1 MAVEWFYFALLS
13 SVLISGVNIIDKIL
27 ISDYKIPP
35 LVYVLVIS
43 ATSLMPLVTL
53 AFFHIT
59 PLPLGIL
66 AFTILVGFVRIYY
79 TLPYFKAL
87 MVEEVSRV
95 IPLLQLTPVF
105 VLILSSV
112 VLHEA
117 LRPQDY
123 VAFGLLVLGGTLFAI
138 RLTSGIRISLA
149 FYLMILAS
157 FLLALYSVALK
168 YLFSV
173 QDFYTIFIWVQIAGF
188 ITFFQFIPFRP
199 FRSSLVTT
207 YKITS
212 RQIGIIIV
220 AEQAVAYVS
229 VFAYNYAIAHGPYH
243 TDKLCWRDTA
253 ALRVIIRDNP
263 ILSIS
268 SGAEGG
274 TYADGYR
281 LEGARAYCDLCRNVS
296 YPVFRV
302 FCNLMAFGLHK
313 TSSRSRSFLAFV

>member
-53 AFFHIT
+53 VFFHIT

-105 VLILSSV
+105 VLILSSL

-149 FYLMILAS
+149 FYLMILSS

-188 ITFFQFIPFRP
+188 ITFFQFIPFKP
-199 FRSSLVTT
+199 FRSSLITT

-212 RQIGIIIV
+212 RQIGVILI

-229 VFAYNYAIAHGPYH
+229 VFAYNYAIAHGPI
-243 TDKLCWRDTA
+243 TLISSVGATQPLFVLLFA
-253 ALRVIIRDNP
+253 T
-263 ILSIS
+263 ILSYRFPRVLREELTRMDIALKVLGLIVIFAGMYLIQFFGS
-268 SGAEGG
+268 SAI
-274 TYADGYR
+274 
-281 LEGARAYCDLCRNVS
+281 
-296 YPVFRV
+296 
-302 FCNLMAFGLHK
+302 
-313 TSSRSRSFLAFV
+313 

>member
-53 AFFHIT
+53 AFFHLT

-138 RLTSGIRISLA
+138 RLTKGIRVSLA

-229 VFAYNYAIAHGPYH
+229 VFAYNYAIAHGPI
-243 TDKLCWRDTA
+243 TLISSVGATQPLFVLLFA
-253 ALRVIIRDNP
+253 T
-263 ILSIS
+263 ILSYRFPRVLREELTRMDVALKVLGLI
-268 SGAEGG
+268 AIFAG
-274 TYADGYR
+274 TY
-281 LEGARAYCDLCRNVS
+281 LMQF
-296 YPVFRV
+296 FRV
-302 FCNLMAFGLHK
+302 SAM
-313 TSSRSRSFLAFV
+313 

>member
-13 SVLISGVNIIDKIL
+13 SVIISGVNIIDKIL

-53 AFFHIT
+53 AFFHLT

-105 VLILSSV
+105 VLILSS
-112 VLHEA
+112 LILREA

-138 RLTSGIRISLA
+138 RLTKGIRISLA
-149 FYLMILAS
+149 FYLMILSS

-188 ITFFQFIPFRP
+188 ITFFQFIPLRP
-199 FRSSLVTT
+199 FRSSLIKT
-207 YKITS
+207 YKMTS
-212 RQIGIIIV
+212 RKIGIIIV
-220 AEQAVAYVS
+220 AEQAVAYVA
-229 VFAYNYAIAHGPYH
+229 VFAYNYAIAHGPI
-243 TDKLCWRDTA
+243 TLISSVGATQPLFVLLFA
-253 ALRVIIRDNP
+253 T
-263 ILSIS
+263 ILSYRFPRVLREELTKMDVVLKVLGLI
-268 SGAEGG
+268 AIFAG
-274 TYADGYR
+274 TYLIQFFG
-281 LEGARAYCDLCRNVS
+281 VS
-296 YPVFRV
+296 A
-302 FCNLMAFGLHK
+302 M
-313 TSSRSRSFLAFV
+313 

>member
-1 MAVEWFYFALLS
+1 MAIEWFYFALLS

-27 ISDYKIPP
+27 ISDYRIPP

-53 AFFHIT
+53 AFFHLT
-59 PLPLGIL
+59 PLPPAIL

-87 MVEEVSRV
+87 TVEEVSRV

-105 VLILSSV
+105 VLILSSL

-117 LRPQDY
+117 LKPQDY
-123 VAFGLLVLGGTLFAI
+123 VAYGLLVLGGTLFAI
-138 RLTSGIRISLA
+138 RLTKGIRISLA

-168 YLFSV
+168 YLFSM

-188 ITFFQFIPFRP
+188 ITFFQFIPLKP
-199 FRSSLVTT
+199 FRSSLITT

-212 RQIGIIIV
+212 KQIGVILV

-229 VFAYNYAIAHGPYH
+229 VFAYNYAIAHGPI
-243 TDKLCWRDTA
+243 TLVSSVGATQPLFVLLFA
-253 ALRVIIRDNP
+253 T
-263 ILSIS
+263 ILSYRFPRVLREELTKMDVALKVLGLI
-268 SGAEGG
+268 AIFAG
-274 TYADGYR
+274 TY
-281 LEGARAYCDLCRNVS
+281 LILLFGASVL
-296 YPVFRV
+296 
-302 FCNLMAFGLHK
+302 
-313 TSSRSRSFLAFV
+313 

>member
-13 SVLISGVNIIDKIL
+13 SVLISGVNIVDKIL

-53 AFFHIT
+53 AYFNLT

-95 IPLLQLTPVF
+95 IPILQLTPVF
-105 VLILSSV
+105 VLILSSL

-123 VAFGLLVLGGTLFAI
+123 IAFCLLVLGGTLFAI
-138 RLTSGIRISLA
+138 RLTKGIRVSIA
-149 FYLMILAS
+149 FYLMILSS

-188 ITFFQFIPFRP
+188 ITFFQFIPFKP
-199 FRSSLVTT
+199 FKSSLIRT

-212 RQIGIIIV
+212 RQIGFILI

-229 VFAYNYAIAHGPYH
+229 VFAYNYAIAHGPI
-243 TDKLCWRDTA
+243 TLISSVGATQPLFVLLFA
-253 ALRVIIRDNP
+253 T
-263 ILSIS
+263 ILSYRFPRVLREELTRMDIALKVL
-268 SGAEGG
+268 GLIAIFAG
-274 TYADGYR
+274 TY
-281 LEGARAYCDLCRNVS
+281 LIQ
-296 YPVFRV
+296 F
-302 FCNLMAFGLHK
+302 FG
-313 TSSRSRSFLAFV
+313 SSAM

>member
-13 SVLISGVNIIDKIL
+13 SVLISGVNIVDKIL

-53 AFFHIT
+53 AFFHLT

-138 RLTSGIRISLA
+138 RLTKGIRISLA

-212 RQIGIIIV
+212 RQIGIILV

-229 VFAYNYAIAHGPYH
+229 VFAYNYAIAHGPI
-243 TDKLCWRDTA
+243 TLISSVGATQPLFVLLFA
-253 ALRVIIRDNP
+253 T
-263 ILSIS
+263 ILSYLFPRVLREELTRMDIALKVL
-268 SGAEGG
+268 GLIAIFAG
-274 TYADGYR
+274 TYLIQFFG
-281 LEGARAYCDLCRNVS
+281 VS
-296 YPVFRV
+296 A
-302 FCNLMAFGLHK
+302 M
-313 TSSRSRSFLAFV
+313 

>member
-43 ATSLMPLVTL
+43 ATSLMPLITL
-53 AFFHIT
+53 AFFHLT

-79 TLPYFKAL
+79 ILPYFKAL
-87 MVEEVSRV
+87 MVEEMSRV

-138 RLTSGIRISLA
+138 RLTKGIRISLA

-207 YKITS
+207 YKIIS

-229 VFAYNYAIAHGPYH
+229 VFAYNYAIAHGPI
-243 TDKLCWRDTA
+243 TLISSVGATQPLFVLLFA
-253 ALRVIIRDNP
+253 T
-263 ILSIS
+263 ILSYRFPRVLREELTRMDVALKVLGLI
-268 SGAEGG
+268 AIFAG
-274 TYADGYR
+274 TYLIQFFG
-281 LEGARAYCDLCRNVS
+281 VS
-296 YPVFRV
+296 A
-302 FCNLMAFGLHK
+302 M
-313 TSSRSRSFLAFV
+313 

>member
-27 ISDYKIPP
+27 ISDYRIPP

-53 AFFHIT
+53 AFFHLT

-105 VLILSSV
+105 VLILSSL
-112 VLHEA
+112 VLREA

-138 RLTSGIRISLA
+138 RLTKGIRISLA

-168 YLFSV
+168 YLFSI

-188 ITFFQFIPFRP
+188 ITFFQLIPFKP
-199 FRSSLVTT
+199 FRNSLIKT
-207 YKITS
+207 YKVTN
-212 RQIGIIIV
+212 RKIGIILV

-229 VFAYNYAIAHGPYH
+229 VYAYNYAIAHGPL
-243 TDKLCWRDTA
+243 TLISSVGATQPLFVLLFA
-253 ALRVIIRDNP
+253 I
-263 ILSIS
+263 ILSYRFPRVLREELTKMDVALKVLGLI
-268 SGAEGG
+268 AIFAG
-274 TYADGYR
+274 TYLIQFFG
-281 LEGARAYCDLCRNVS
+281 VS
-296 YPVFRV
+296 A
-302 FCNLMAFGLHK
+302 M
-313 TSSRSRSFLAFV
+313 

>member
-53 AFFHIT
+53 AFFHLT

-105 VLILSSV
+105 VLILSSLF
-112 VLHEA
+112 LHEV
-117 LRPQDY
+117 LRPEDY
-123 VAFGLLVLGGTLFAI
+123 VAFGLLVIGGTLFAI
-138 RLTSGIRISLA
+138 RLTKGIRISLA
-149 FYLMILAS
+149 FYLMILSS

-188 ITFFQFIPFRP
+188 ITFFQFIPLRP
-199 FRSSLVTT
+199 FRSSLIST
-207 YKITS
+207 YKMTS
-212 RQIGIIIV
+212 RQIGVILV

-229 VFAYNYAIAHGPYH
+229 VFAYNYAIANGPL
-243 TDKLCWRDTA
+243 TLISSVGATQPLFVLLFA
-253 ALRVIIRDNP
+253 T
-263 ILSIS
+263 ILSFRFPRVLREELTKMDVALKVLGLI
-268 SGAEGG
+268 AIFAG
-274 TYADGYR
+274 TYLIQFFG
-281 LEGARAYCDLCRNVS
+281 VS
-296 YPVFRV
+296 V
-302 FCNLMAFGLHK
+302 M
-313 TSSRSRSFLAFV
+313 

>member
-13 SVLISGVNIIDKIL
+13 SVLISGVNIIDKVL
-27 ISDYKIPP
+27 ISDYRIPP

-53 AFFHIT
+53 VFFHLT

-105 VLILSSV
+105 VLILSSL

-138 RLTSGIRISLA
+138 RLTKGIRISLA

-168 YLFSV
+168 YLFSI

-199 FRSSLVTT
+199 FRDPLITT
-207 YKITS
+207 YKTTS
-212 RQIGIIIV
+212 RKIGIILV

-229 VFAYNYAIAHGPYH
+229 VFAYNYAIAHGPI
-243 TDKLCWRDTA
+243 TLISSVGATQPLFVLLFA
-253 ALRVIIRDNP
+253 T
-263 ILSIS
+263 ILSYRFPRVLR
-268 SGAEGG
+268 EGLTKMDIALKVLGLIAIFAG
-274 TYADGYR
+274 TYLIQFFG
-281 LEGARAYCDLCRNVS
+281 VS
-296 YPVFRV
+296 T
-302 FCNLMAFGLHK
+302 M
-313 TSSRSRSFLAFV
+313 

>member
-1 MAVEWFYFALLS
+1 M
-13 SVLISGVNIIDKIL
+13 
-27 ISDYKIPP
+27 
-35 LVYVLVIS
+35 
-43 ATSLMPLVTL
+43 
-53 AFFHIT
+53 
-59 PLPLGIL
+59 GIL

-105 VLILSSV
+105 VLILSSL

-123 VAFGLLVLGGTLFAI
+123 VAFGLLVVGGTLFAI
-138 RLTSGIRISLA
+138 RLTKGIRISLA

-157 FLLALYSVALK
+157 FLLAVYSVALK

-199 FRSSLVTT
+199 FRDPLITT
-207 YKITS
+207 YKTTS
-212 RQIGIIIV
+212 RKIGIILV

-229 VFAYNYAIAHGPYH
+229 VFAYNYAIAHGPI
-243 TDKLCWRDTA
+243 TLISSVGATQPLFVLLFA
-253 ALRVIIRDNP
+253 T
-263 ILSIS
+263 ILSFRFPRVLREELTKMDVTLKVLGLI
-268 SGAEGG
+268 AIFAG
-274 TYADGYR
+274 TYLIQFFG
-281 LEGARAYCDLCRNVS
+281 VS
-296 YPVFRV
+296 T
-302 FCNLMAFGLHK
+302 M
-313 TSSRSRSFLAFV
+313 

>member
-53 AFFHIT
+53 AFFHLT

-105 VLILSSV
+105 VLILSSL

-138 RLTSGIRISLA
+138 RLTKGIRISLA

-168 YLFSV
+168 YLFSI

-188 ITFFQFIPFRP
+188 ITFFQLVPFRP
-199 FRSSLVTT
+199 FRNSLTKT
-207 YKITS
+207 YKVTS
-212 RQIGIIIV
+212 RKIGIILV

-229 VFAYNYAIAHGPYH
+229 VYAYNYAIAQGPI
-243 TDKLCWRDTA
+243 TLISSVGATQPLFVLLFA
-253 ALRVIIRDNP
+253 T
-263 ILSIS
+263 ILSYRFPRVLKEELTKMDVALKVLGLVAIF
-268 SGAEGG
+268 AG
-274 TYADGYR
+274 TYLIQFFG
-281 LEGARAYCDLCRNVS
+281 VS
-296 YPVFRV
+296 A
-302 FCNLMAFGLHK
+302 M
-313 TSSRSRSFLAFV
+313 

>member
-35 LVYVLVIS
+35 LVYVLLIS

-53 AFFHIT
+53 AFFHLT

-66 AFTILVGFVRIYY
+66 AFTILVGFVRIYF

-138 RLTSGIRISLA
+138 RLTKGIRISLA

-212 RQIGIIIV
+212 RKIGIIIV

-229 VFAYNYAIAHGPYH
+229 LFAYNYAIAHGPI
-243 TDKLCWRDTA
+243 TLISSVGATQPLFVLLFA
-253 ALRVIIRDNP
+253 T
-263 ILSIS
+263 ILSYRFPRVLREELTRMDVALKVLGLI
-268 SGAEGG
+268 AIFAG
-274 TYADGYR
+274 TYLIQFFG
-281 LEGARAYCDLCRNVS
+281 VS
-296 YPVFRV
+296 A
-302 FCNLMAFGLHK
+302 M
-313 TSSRSRSFLAFV
+313 

>member
-53 AFFHIT
+53 AFFHLT

-105 VLILSSV
+105 VLILSSL

-138 RLTSGIRISLA
+138 RLSKGIRISLA

-157 FLLALYSVALK
+157 FLLAVYSVALK
-168 YLFSV
+168 YLFSM

-212 RQIGIIIV
+212 RQIGVILI
-220 AEQAVAYVS
+220 AEQAVAYIA
-229 VFAYNYAIAHGPYH
+229 VFAYNYAIAHGSITLISSVGATQPLFVLLFA
-243 TDKLCWRDTA
+243 T
-253 ALRVIIRDNP
+253 
-263 ILSIS
+263 ILSYRFPRVLR
-268 SGAEGG
+268 EGLTKMDIVLKVLGLIAIFAG
-274 TYADGYR
+274 TYLIQIY
-281 LEGARAYCDLCRNVS
+281 GASVI
-296 YPVFRV
+296 
-302 FCNLMAFGLHK
+302 
-313 TSSRSRSFLAFV
+313 

>member
-105 VLILSSV
+105 VLILSSL

-149 FYLMILAS
+149 FYLMILSS
-157 FLLALYSVALK
+157 FLLALYSVTLK

-188 ITFFQFIPFRP
+188 ITFFQFIPFKP
-199 FRSSLVTT
+199 FRSSLITT

-212 RQIGIIIV
+212 RQIGVILI

-229 VFAYNYAIAHGPYH
+229 VFAYNYAIAHGPI
-243 TDKLCWRDTA
+243 TLISSVGATQPLFVLLFA
-253 ALRVIIRDNP
+253 T
-263 ILSIS
+263 ILSYRFPRVLREELTRMDIALKVL
-268 SGAEGG
+268 GLIVIFAG
-274 TYADGYR
+274 TY
-281 LEGARAYCDLCRNVS
+281 LIQ
-296 YPVFRV
+296 F
-302 FCNLMAFGLHK
+302 FG
-313 TSSRSRSFLAFV
+313 SSAI

>member
-53 AFFHIT
+53 VFFHIT

-105 VLILSSV
+105 VLILSSL

-149 FYLMILAS
+149 FYLMILSS

-188 ITFFQFIPFRP
+188 ITFSKFIPFKP
-199 FRSSLVTT
+199 FRSSLITT

-212 RQIGIIIV
+212 RQIGVILI

-229 VFAYNYAIAHGPYH
+229 VFAYNYAIAHGPI
-243 TDKLCWRDTA
+243 TLISSVGATQPLFVLLFA
-253 ALRVIIRDNP
+253 T
-263 ILSIS
+263 ILSYRFPRVLREELTRMDIALKVL
-268 SGAEGG
+268 GLIVIFAG
-274 TYADGYR
+274 TY
-281 LEGARAYCDLCRNVS
+281 LIQ
-296 YPVFRV
+296 F
-302 FCNLMAFGLHK
+302 FG
-313 TSSRSRSFLAFV
+313 SSTI

>member
-53 AFFHIT
+53 AFFHVT

-66 AFTILVGFVRIYY
+66 AFTILVGFLRIYY

-87 MVEEVSRV
+87 TIEEVSRV
-95 IPLLQLTPVF
+95 VPLLQLTPVF
-105 VLILSSV
+105 VLILSSL

-123 VAFGLLVLGGTLFAI
+123 VAFVLLVLGGTLFAV
-138 RLTSGIRISLA
+138 RLTTGIRISLA
-149 FYLMILAS
+149 FYLMILSS

-168 YLFSV
+168 YLLSV
-173 QDFYTIFIWVQIAGF
+173 QDFYTIFIWAQIAGF
-188 ITFFQFIPFRP
+188 ITFFQFIPFVPVR
-199 FRSSLVTT
+199 RSLITT

-212 RQIGIIIV
+212 RQIGVIMI
-220 AEQAVAYVS
+220 AEQAVAYVA
-229 VFAYNYAIAHGPYH
+229 VIAYYYAIAHGPI
-243 TDKLCWRDTA
+243 TLISSVGATQPLFVLLFA
-253 ALRVIIRDNP
+253 T
-263 ILSIS
+263 ILSYRFPRVLREELTRMDI
-268 SGAEGG
+268 GLKVLGLIAIFAG
-274 TYADGYR
+274 TYLIQFFA
-281 LEGARAYCDLCRNVS
+281 
-296 YPVFRV
+296 
-302 FCNLMAFGLHK
+302 
-313 TSSRSRSFLAFV
+313 TSAS

>member
-13 SVLISGVNIIDKIL
+13 SVLISGVNIVDKIL

-53 AFFHIT
+53 AYFNLT

-95 IPLLQLTPVF
+95 IPILQLTPVF
-105 VLILSSV
+105 VLILSSL

-117 LRPQDY
+117 LRPQEY
-123 VAFGLLVLGGTLFAI
+123 IAFCLLVLGGALFAI
-138 RLTSGIRISLA
+138 RLTKGIRVSIA
-149 FYLMILAS
+149 FYLMILSS
-157 FLLALYSVALK
+157 FLLAVYSVALK

-188 ITFFQFIPFRP
+188 ITFFQFIPFKP
-199 FRSSLVTT
+199 FRSSLITT

-212 RQIGIIIV
+212 RQIGVILI

-229 VFAYNYAIAHGPYH
+229 VFAYNYAIAHGPI
-243 TDKLCWRDTA
+243 TLISSVGATQPLFVLLFA
-253 ALRVIIRDNP
+253 T
-263 ILSIS
+263 ILSYRFPRVLREELTRMDIALKVL
-268 SGAEGG
+268 GLIAIFAG
-274 TYADGYR
+274 TY
-281 LEGARAYCDLCRNVS
+281 LIQ
-296 YPVFRV
+296 F
-302 FCNLMAFGLHK
+302 FG
-313 TSSRSRSFLAFV
+313 SSAI

>member
-105 VLILSSV
+105 VLILSSL

-149 FYLMILAS
+149 FYLMILSS

-188 ITFFQFIPFRP
+188 ITFFQFIPFKP
-199 FRSSLVTT
+199 FRGSLITT

-212 RQIGIIIV
+212 RQIGVILI

-229 VFAYNYAIAHGPYH
+229 VFAYNYAIAHGPI
-243 TDKLCWRDTA
+243 TLISSVGATQPLFVLLFA
-253 ALRVIIRDNP
+253 T
-263 ILSIS
+263 ILSYRFPRVLREELTRMDIALKVL
-268 SGAEGG
+268 GLIVIFAG
-274 TYADGYR
+274 TY
-281 LEGARAYCDLCRNVS
+281 LIQ
-296 YPVFRV
+296 F
-302 FCNLMAFGLHK
+302 FG
-313 TSSRSRSFLAFV
+313 SSAI

>member
-53 AFFHIT
+53 AFFHLT

-138 RLTSGIRISLA
+138 RLTKGIRISLA

-188 ITFFQFIPFRP
+188 ITFFQFIPFKP
-199 FRSSLVTT
+199 FRSSLITT

-212 RQIGIIIV
+212 RQIGVIIV
-220 AEQAVAYVS
+220 AEQAVAYVA
-229 VFAYNYAIAHGPYH
+229 VFAYNYAIAHGPI
-243 TDKLCWRDTA
+243 TLISSVGATQPLFVLLFA
-253 ALRVIIRDNP
+253 T
-263 ILSIS
+263 ILSYRFPRVLREELTKMDVALKVLGLI
-268 SGAEGG
+268 AIFAG
-274 TYADGYR
+274 TY
-281 LEGARAYCDLCRNVS
+281 LIQ
-296 YPVFRV
+296 F
-302 FCNLMAFGLHK
+302 FGVP
-313 TSSRSRSFLAFV
+313 SM